1 VGTGFVQAQNA
12 ACWRKD
18 RRTVIRSLA
27 ETTIPSYRG
36 YRIYRQRDSSEPYQN
51 IVSES
56 EIVQEEGQ
64 LGQCFARGMRGLIAQ
79 PKVWRGKAAVGV
91 IKNTCS

>member
-1 VGTGFVQAQNA
+1 VRTGFVWAQTRHGR
-12 ACWRKD
+12 RKD
-18 RRTVIRSLA
+18 RRSVIGSLP

-56 EIVQEEGQ
+56 EIVQEEGSWDNAS
-64 LGQCFARGMRGLIAQ
+64 LGACGADCTAQSVAR
-79 PKVWRGKAAVGV
+79 
-91 IKNTCS
+91 